1 MPESISLCLR
11 ARRCRSSSRLRE
23 NRRTNLARNLIASW
37 VRMSLPCSSEGRFE
51 KAIPADSPLD
61 PSSCSTTHPPL
72 TLVFSADMRIVSD
85 ETEPR
90 EEFPR
95 IVWVRAGSTAPTS
108 EPPCAKASEPGFR
121 SMLRSHQWLRPRMMG
136 LHLHAAV
143 ASPHSIQNLIPRKR

>member
-1 MPESISLCLR
+1 MP
-11 ARRCRSSSRLRE
+11 
-23 NRRTNLARNLIASW
+23 
-37 VRMSLPCSSEGRFE
+37 LPSFGEATFE
-51 KAIPADSPLD
+51 KVTPNASPLD
-61 PSSCSTTHPPL
+61 PSSCPTPPPPL

-108 EPPCAKASEPGFR
+108 EPPCAKASEPGLR